1 MYTVHADVLLKMT
14 KVEPH
19 EQLKARG
26 KLVKFTDDL
35 GRAAFVS
42 HQWLTQLHPDPD
54 FKQMRTL
61 QAVRRILQSSG
72 SLGLDIV
79 TEAMV
84 QTAKPLP
91 LKDFQANALFFW
103 YDYFSCPQLP
113 HATLVVEKTSST
125 QADAISSIPAYV
137 ARCAF
142 FLALCPVLDCTAE
155 DKVLTTA
162 TWSSRGWCRL
172 ERAARELSSNS
183 SWILIRSETSIE
195 AVGTALSFP
204 SGPVGQGDFGVEED
218 RQKLAPVMRR
228 ILMQK
233 LVYCL
238 RVGDLP
244 GFRRHLNL
252 QTVHLRGLEIEPI
265 AGVLPSCE
273 AHGNDAV
280 AEFLHQN
287 GLRRVGK
294 ADKAGWCPLHYAAL
308 AGNTEVL
315 RGLLDQRADVNRRT
329 SKDEPVLGLPLWL
342 SALDVTVLYKHHE
355 ATRLL
360 VGARAQLEGG
370 TASAVLA
377 AAYADNPEGIRV
389 LCSAGASPLA
399 RNLLGF
405 STYQNAAGFG
415 ATAALEQLVMHTPP
429 AALDLSR
436 ALISAAGFR
445 GGSAGLVQR
454 LIALRADVDIQ
465 TNVTRDIGTV
475 GRLLFAAKS
484 FQHRLGRKTGLT
496 AHAYH
501 FHGSTPLMQAIQSA
515 QFEAAAALIAA
526 GARLDLRNGRN
537 WTAADLALHQTIPDF
552 LRLGLQGDPSECQ
565 RVSLLALSRDYISM

>member
-19 EQLKARG
+19 EQLKAWG

-42 HQWLTQLHPDPD
+42 HQWLTQQHPDPD

-61 QAVRRILQSSG
+61 QDAVRRILHSSG

-103 YDYFSCPQLP
+103 YDYFSCPQL
-113 HATLVVEKTSST
+113 ARSTLVIERTSTT

-142 FLALCPVLDCTAE
+142 FLALCPVLDCPAE
-155 DKVLTTA
+155 DK
-162 TWSSRGWCRL
+162 
-172 ERAARELSSNS
+172 
-183 SWILIRSETSIE
+183 ETSIE

-204 SGPVGQGDFGVEED
+204 SGPVGQGNFGVEED

-244 GFRRHLNL
+244 GFRRYLNL
-252 QTVHLRGLEIEPI
+252 QTVHLRGLDIEPV
-265 AGVLPSCE
+265 AGLLPSCE
-273 AHGNDAV
+273 AHGDDAV

-287 GLRRVGK
+287 GLRSVGK

-308 AGNTEVL
+308 AGNVEVL
-315 RGLLDQRADVNRRT
+315 RSLLDQRADVNRRT
-329 SKDEPVLGLPLWL
+329 SKDEPMLGLPLWL

-370 TASAVLA
+370 TLQAVLA
-377 AAYADNPEGIRV
+377 AALSDNPEGIRV

-405 STYQNAAGFG
+405 SSYQNAAAFG
-415 ATAALEQLVMHTPP
+415 ATAAIEELVMQTPP
-429 AALDLSR
+429 TRLDLSR
-436 ALISAAGFR
+436 ALLCAAGFR
-445 GGSAGLVQR
+445 GGSAELVQR
-454 LIALRADVDIQ
+454 LIDLRADVDIQ
-465 TNVTRDIGTV
+465 MNVTRDIGTV

-496 AHAYH
+496 AVCCHM
-501 FHGSTPLMQAIQSA
+501 HGSTPLMQAISSA

-526 GARLDLRNGRN
+526 GSRLDLRNGRN
-537 WTAADLALHQTIPDF
+537 WTAADFAWGQTIPDF
-552 LRLGLQGDPSECQ
+552 L
-565 RVSLLALSRDYISM
+565 